1 MNPRRDTYGAIT
13 NQFAGTSQPNSCE
26 LFTMFRNPLPDASL
40 YVPKPVTLKPA
51 AIRLMTS
58 ISILEGMLNIEW
70 DLWTHSP
77 GSKTREN
84 ITNVK
89 VFLNTMR
96 AALEAEDDGFRT
108 LLVAIVDVGSLK
120 KLLMRRKVQT
130 LQ

>member
-1 MNPRRDTYGAIT
+1 
-13 NQFAGTSQPNSCE
+13 
-26 LFTMFRNPLPDASL
+26 
-40 YVPKPVTLKPA
+40 
-51 AIRLMTS
+51 
-58 ISILEGMLNIEW
+58 MLNTVW